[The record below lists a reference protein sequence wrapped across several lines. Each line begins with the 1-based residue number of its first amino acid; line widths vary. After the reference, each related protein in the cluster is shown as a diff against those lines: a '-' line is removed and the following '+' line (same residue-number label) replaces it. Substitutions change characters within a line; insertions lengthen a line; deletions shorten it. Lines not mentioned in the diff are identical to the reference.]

1 VGVTMSRFLRGW
13 RRALAF
19 LTVVR
24 DLSRKRNP
32 FVVVSMFGMAA
43 ITLMGLSACGSNTSG
58 QSQDTTTQ
66 EQTTAASATDWDEVG
81 QAIGKDGKLMKGDVY
96 RVDLPRTDLQ
106 VTSQGVDI
114 KPALSLGSYT
124 AFKDMGDGNAM
135 VMGDLVLTED
145 EYNKVIDRL
154 QEAGIG
160 QTGVHKHLLEE
171 SPAIW
176 WTHIQGTGD
185 PVDMAKTINSALK
198 LTGTPLKDSGSSES
212 EDLGFDTSQLDETIG
227 HTGTTQGGV
236 YKYSIG
242 RADSVTENGMELP
255 PAMGVSTAFNFQPTG
270 GGKAAINGDFA
281 MTQDEV
287 QPVIKAL
294 RDNDIQVVSL
304 HNHMLNEEPR
314 IFFMHFWANDDA
326 QKLAQ
331 GLRAAL
337 DKTNSAKE

>member
-1 VGVTMSRFLRGW
+1 MSLIAVGAV
-13 RRALAF
+13 
-19 LTVVR
+19 
-24 DLSRKRNP
+24 
-32 FVVVSMFGMAA
+32 
-43 ITLMGLSACGSNTSG
+43 MGLSACASTSEQG
-58 QSQDTTTQ
+58 QSTSQ
-66 EQTTAASATDWDEVG
+66 EQASTSSTDWDTVG
-81 QAIGKDGKLMKGDVY
+81 QAMGKDGKLMKGDVY
-96 RVDLPRTDLQ
+96 RIDLPRSDLK
-106 VTSQGVDI
+106 VTSQGVEI

-124 AFKDMGDGNAM
+124 AFKDMGNGNAM

-145 EYNKVIDRL
+145 EYNKVISRL
-154 QEAGIG
+154 QEGGIG
-160 QTGVHKHLLEE
+160 QTAVHKHLLQE

-185 PVDMAKTINSALK
+185 PVSMATTIRSALDE
-198 LTGTPLKDSGSSES
+198 TNTPFADSGGSES
-212 EDLGFDTSQLDETIG
+212 TDLGFDTSELDQIIG

-242 RADSVTENGMELP
+242 RADSVTEDGMELP
-255 PAMGVSTAFNFQPTG
+255 PPTGVSTALNFQPTG

-287 QPVIKAL
+287 EPVIQAL
-294 RDNDIQVVSL
+294 RENDIEVVSL

>member
-1 VGVTMSRFLRGW
+1 MKILNRGS
-13 RRALAF
+13 LLSVSF
-19 LTVVR
+19 IIVTVV
-24 DLSRKRNP
+24 
-32 FVVVSMFGMAA
+32 
-43 ITLMGLSACGSNTSG
+43 MGLSACANMSG
-58 QSQDTTTQ
+58 QGQSSPQGQSST
-66 EQTTAASATDWDEVG
+66 SSSTDWETVG
-81 QAIGKDGKLMKGDVY
+81 QTVGKEGKLMKGDVY
-96 RVDLPRTDLQ
+96 RIDLPRSDLK

-135 VMGDLVLTED
+135 VMGDLVLTEN
-145 EYNKVIDRL
+145 EYNKVISEL
-154 QEAGIG
+154 QEGGIG
-160 QTGVHKHLLEE
+160 QTAVHKHLLDE

-185 PVDMAKTINSALK
+185 PVTMAKTIRSALD
-198 LTGTPLKDSGSSES
+198 LTGTPFSESGGSGS
-212 EDLGFDTSQLDETIG
+212 EDTGLDTSQLDQLIG
-227 HTGTTQGGV
+227 HTGMTQGGV

-242 RADSVTENGMELP
+242 RADSVTEDGMELNAP
-255 PAMGVSTAFNFQPTG
+255 MGVSTVLNFQPTG

-287 QPVIKAL
+287 EPVIQAL
-294 RDNDIQVVSL
+294 RENDIEVVSL

-331 GLRAAL
+331 GLRVAL

>member
-1 VGVTMSRFLRGW
+1 MKNLARSNPFTMSAVAAV
-13 RRALAF
+13 ALVA
-19 LTVVR
+19 
-24 DLSRKRNP
+24 
-32 FVVVSMFGMAA
+32 
-43 ITLMGLSACGSNTSG
+43 LMGLSACASSQGS
-58 QSQDTTTQ
+58 QSQSSSSSSTI
-66 EQTTAASATDWDEVG
+66 DWDQVG
-81 QAIGKDGKLMKGDVY
+81 QAVGKQGTLMKGDVY
-96 RVDLPRTDLQ
+96 RIDLPRSDLN
-106 VTSQGVDI
+106 VTSQGVQI
-114 KPALSLGSYT
+114 KPALALGSYT

-145 EYNKVIDRL
+145 EYNKVISKL
-154 QEAGIG
+154 QEGGIG
-160 QTGVHKHLLEE
+160 QTAVHKHLLQE

-176 WTHIQGTGD
+176 WTHIHGTGD
-185 PVDMAKTINSALK
+185 PVTMAKTIRSALD
-198 LTGTPLKDSGSSES
+198 LTGTPLTASSSSES
-212 EDLGFDTSQLDETIG
+212 TDMGFDTSQLDQIIG

-242 RADSVTENGMELP
+242 RADSVTEDGMELP
-255 PAMGVSTAFNFQPTG
+255 APMGVSTALNFQPTG

-287 QPVIKAL
+287 EPVIQAL
-294 RDNDIQVVSL
+294 RDNDIQVVTL

>member
-1 VGVTMSRFLRGW
+1 MCILYHAKPFAASFLL
-13 RRALAF
+13 ALVA
-19 LTVVR
+19 VI
-24 DLSRKRNP
+24 
-32 FVVVSMFGMAA
+32 GA
-43 ITLMGLSACGSNTSG
+43 SACGGSTTG
-58 QSQDTTTQ
+58 QTKDTTTQ
-66 EQTTAASATDWDEVG
+66 EQTTAASSTDWDEVG
-81 QAIGKDGKLMKGDVY
+81 QEIGKDGKLMKGDVY
-96 RVDLPRTDLQ
+96 RVDLPRSDLQ
-106 VTSQGVDI
+106 VTSDGVQI

-124 AFKDMGDGNAM
+124 AFKDVGDGNAM

-160 QTGVHKHLLEE
+160 QTAVHKHLPQE

-185 PVDMAKTINSALK
+185 PVEMAKTINSALK
-198 LTGTPLKDSGSSES
+198 LTGTPFKDSGSPES
-212 EDLGFDTSQLDETIG
+212 EDLGLDTSQLDQTVG
-227 HTGTTQGGV
+227 HTGMMQGGV

-255 PAMGVSTAFNFQPTG
+255 TPMGVSTALNFQPTG

-287 QPVIKAL
+287 EPVIQAL

-304 HNHMLNEEPR
+304 HNHMLNE
-314 IFFMHFWANDDA
+314 
-326 QKLAQ
+326 
-331 GLRAAL
+331 
-337 DKTNSAKE
+337 

>member
-1 VGVTMSRFLRGW
+1 MVKILGRGNHLVVGLM
-13 RRALAF
+13 
-19 LTVVR
+19 
-24 DLSRKRNP
+24 
-32 FVVVSMFGMAA
+32 VVVAA
-43 ITLMGLSACGSNTSG
+43 IALMGLSACGTSG
-58 QSQDTTTQ
+58 QQQASK
-66 EQTTAASATDWDEVG
+66 EQTTSSTDWEPVG

-96 RVDLPRTDLQ
+96 RIDLPRSDLK

-114 KPALSLGSYT
+114 KPALALGSYL
-124 AFKDMGDGNAM
+124 AFKDMGGGQAM

-145 EYNKVIDRL
+145 EYNKVISKL
-154 QEAGIG
+154 QEGGIG
-160 QTGVHKHLLEE
+160 QTAVHKHLLQE

-176 WTHIQGTGD
+176 WTHIHGTGD
-185 PVDMAKTINSALK
+185 PVAIAKSIRSALDESA
-198 LTGTPLKDSGSSES
+198 TPFTDSGSSES
-212 EDLGFDTSQLDETIG
+212 TDLGFDTSQLDQIIG
-227 HTGTTQGGV
+227 HTGMTQGGV

-242 RADSVTENGMELP
+242 RADSVTEDGMTLP
-255 PAMGVSTAFNFQPTG
+255 PAMGVSTALNFQPTG

-287 QPVIKAL
+287 EPVIQAL
-294 RDNDIQVVSL
+294 RENDIEVVTL

>member
-1 VGVTMSRFLRGW
+1 
-13 RRALAF
+13 
-19 LTVVR
+19 
-24 DLSRKRNP
+24 
-32 FVVVSMFGMAA
+32 
-43 ITLMGLSACGSNTSG
+43 MGLSACASSQGSQT
-58 QSQDTTTQ
+58 QSSSSSSTI
-66 EQTTAASATDWDEVG
+66 DWDQVG
-81 QAIGKDGKLMKGDVY
+81 QAVGKQGTLMKGDVY
-96 RVDLPRTDLQ
+96 RIDLPRSDLN
-106 VTSQGVDI
+106 VTSQGVQI
-114 KPALSLGSYT
+114 KPALALGSYT

-145 EYNKVIDRL
+145 EYNKVISNL
-154 QEAGIG
+154 QEGGIG
-160 QTGVHKHLLEE
+160 QTAVHKHLLQE

-176 WTHIQGTGD
+176 WTHIHGTGD
-185 PVDMAKTINSALK
+185 PVAMAKSIRSALD
-198 LTGTPLKDSGSSES
+198 LTGTPLTQSSSSES
-212 EDLGFDTSQLDETIG
+212 TDMGFDTSQLDQIIG

-242 RADSVTENGMELP
+242 RADSVTEDGMELP
-255 PAMGVSTAFNFQPTG
+255 APMGVSTALNFQPTG

-281 MTQDEV
+281 MTQEEV
-287 QPVIKAL
+287 EPVIQAL
-294 RDNDIQVVSL
+294 RDNNIQVVTL

>member
-1 VGVTMSRFLRGW
+1 MKTLNRGS
-13 RRALAF
+13 L
-19 LTVVR
+19 L
-24 DLSRKRNP
+24 
-32 FVVVSMFGMAA
+32 VVSLIIVVAA
-43 ITLMGLSACGSNTSG
+43 VGLSACAGTTG
-58 QSQDTTTQ
+58 QENQSSSQ
-66 EQTTAASATDWDEVG
+66 EQSSTSSSTDWETVG
-81 QAIGKDGKLMKGDVY
+81 QTVGKEGKLMKGDVY
-96 RVDLPRTDLQ
+96 RIDLPRSDLK

-124 AFKDMGDGNAM
+124 AFKDIGNGNAM

-145 EYNKVIDRL
+145 EYNKVISKL
-154 QEAGIG
+154 QEGGIG
-160 QTGVHKHLLEE
+160 QTAVHKHLLDE

-176 WTHIQGTGD
+176 WTHIHGTGD
-185 PVDMAKTINSALK
+185 PISMASTIRSALDE
-198 LTGTPLKDSGSSES
+198 TNTPFTDSGGSES
-212 EDLGFDTSQLDETIG
+212 EDLGFDTSELDEIMG

-236 YKYSIG
+236 YKYNIG
-242 RADSVTENGMELP
+242 RADSVTEEGMELP
-255 PAMGVSTAFNFQPTG
+255 TPMGVSTALNFQPTG

-287 QPVIKAL
+287 EPVIQAL
-294 RDNDIQVVSL
+294 RENDIEVVSL

-314 IFFMHFWANDDA
+314 IFFMHFWANDDP

>member
-1 VGVTMSRFLRGW
+1 MKNLTRSNPFTMSAVA
-13 RRALAF
+13 ALA
-19 LTVVR
+19 L
-24 DLSRKRNP
+24 L
-32 FVVVSMFGMAA
+32 A
-43 ITLMGLSACGSNTSG
+43 LMGLSACASSQGSQT
-58 QSQDTTTQ
+58 QSSSSSSTI
-66 EQTTAASATDWDEVG
+66 DWDQVG
-81 QAIGKDGKLMKGDVY
+81 QAVGKQGTLMKGDVY
-96 RVDLPRTDLQ
+96 RIDLPRSDLN
-106 VTSQGVDI
+106 VTSQGVQI
-114 KPALSLGSYT
+114 KPALALGSYT

-145 EYNKVIDRL
+145 EYNKVISNL
-154 QEAGIG
+154 QEGGIG
-160 QTGVHKHLLEE
+160 QTAVHKHLPQE

-176 WTHIQGTGD
+176 WTHIHGTGD
-185 PVDMAKTINSALK
+185 PVAMAKSIRSALD
-198 LTGTPLKDSGSSES
+198 LTGTPLTQSSSSES
-212 EDLGFDTSQLDETIG
+212 TDMGFDTSQLDQIIG

-242 RADSVTENGMELP
+242 RADSVTEDGMELP
-255 PAMGVSTAFNFQPTG
+255 AAMGVSTALNFQPTG

-281 MTQDEV
+281 MTQEEV
-287 QPVIKAL
+287 EPVIQAL
-294 RDNDIQVVSL
+294 RDNNIQVVTL

>member
-1 VGVTMSRFLRGW
+1 MT
-13 RRALAF
+13 
-19 LTVVR
+19 
-24 DLSRKRNP
+24 
-32 FVVVSMFGMAA
+32 
-43 ITLMGLSACGSNTSG
+43 G
-58 QSQDTTTQ
+58 QTQDTTTQ
-66 EQTTAASATDWDEVG
+66 EQTTAASSTDWDEVG

-96 RVDLPRTDLQ
+96 RIDLPRSDLQ
-106 VTSQGVDI
+106 VTSDGVQI
-114 KPALSLGSYT
+114 KPALALGSYT

-160 QTGVHKHLLEE
+160 QTAVHKHLSQE

-198 LTGTPLKDSGSSES
+198 LTGTPFKDSGSSES
-212 EDLGFDTSQLDETIG
+212 EDLGLDTSQLDQTIG

-255 PAMGVSTAFNFQPTG
+255 TPMGVSTALNFQPTG

-287 QPVIKAL
+287 EPVIQAL

>member
-1 VGVTMSRFLRGW
+1 MKNLT
-13 RRALAF
+13 RR
-19 LTVVR
+19 
-24 DLSRKRNP
+24 SP
-32 FVVVSMFGMAA
+32 FAVSLMVVVAA
-43 ITLMGLSACGSNTSG
+43 LTLSLSACASTSG
-58 QSQDTTTQ
+58 QQQASQ
-66 EQTTAASATDWDEVG
+66 EQTTTSSSTDWDAVG
-81 QAIGKDGKLMKGDVY
+81 QAMGKDGKLMKGDVY
-96 RVDLPRTDLQ
+96 RIDLPRSDLS
-106 VTSQGVDI
+106 VTSQGVQI

-124 AFKDMGDGNAM
+124 AFKDMGNGDAM

-145 EYNKVIDRL
+145 EYNKVISAL
-154 QEAGIG
+154 QDGGIG
-160 QTGVHKHLLEE
+160 QTAVHKHLLDE

-185 PVDMAKTINSALK
+185 PVELAKTIRSALD
-198 LTGTPLKDSGSSES
+198 LTGTPFEESSSSES
-212 EDLGFDTSQLDETIG
+212 EDMGFDSSQLDQTIG
-227 HTGTTQGGV
+227 HTGTTQGVV

-242 RADSVTENGMELP
+242 RADSVTEDGMELP
-255 PAMGVSTAFNFQPTG
+255 AAMGISTALNFQPTG

-287 QPVIKAL
+287 EPVIQAL

-337 DKTNSAKE
+337 DKTNSATE

>member
-1 VGVTMSRFLRGW
+1 
-13 RRALAF
+13 
-19 LTVVR
+19 
-24 DLSRKRNP
+24 
-32 FVVVSMFGMAA
+32 
-43 ITLMGLSACGSNTSG
+43 
-58 QSQDTTTQ
+58 
-66 EQTTAASATDWDEVG
+66 
-81 QAIGKDGKLMKGDVY
+81 MKGDVY
-96 RVDLPRTDLQ
+96 RIDLPRSDLK
-106 VTSQGVDI
+106 VTSQDVDI
-114 KPALSLGSYT
+114 KPALSLGSYA
-124 AFKDMGDGNAM
+124 AFKNMGDGNTM

-145 EYNKVIDRL
+145 EYNKVISKL
-154 QEAGIG
+154 QEGGIG
-160 QTGVHKHLLEE
+160 QTAVHKHLLQE

-185 PVDMAKTINSALK
+185 PVDMAKTIRSALDES
-198 LTGTPLKDSGSSES
+198 GTPFEDSDSSGS
-212 EDLGFDTSQLDETIG
+212 EDLGFDTSQLDQIMG

-242 RADSVTENGMELP
+242 RADSVTEDGVELP
-255 PAMGVSTAFNFQPTG
+255 PAMGVSTALNFQLTSQG
-270 GGKAAINGDFA
+270 QAAINGDFA

-287 QPVIKAL
+287 EPVIQAL

-337 DKTNSAKE
+337 DKTNSA

>member
-1 VGVTMSRFLRGW
+1 MQ
-13 RRALAF
+13 ALN
-19 LTVVR
+19 R
-24 DLSRKRNP
+24 SNP
-32 FVVVSMFGMAA
+32 FTASVVAA
-43 ITLMGLSACGSNTSG
+43 VALVALIGLSACASSQGS
-58 QSQDTTTQ
+58 QSQSSSSSSTI
-66 EQTTAASATDWDEVG
+66 DWDQVG
-81 QAIGKDGKLMKGDVY
+81 QAVGKDGTLMKGDVY
-96 RVDLPRTDLQ
+96 RIDLPRSDLN
-106 VTSQGVDI
+106 VTSQGVQI
-114 KPALSLGSYT
+114 KPALALGSYT

-145 EYNKVIDRL
+145 EYNKVISKL
-154 QEAGIG
+154 QEGGIG
-160 QTGVHKHLLEE
+160 QTAVHKHLLQE

-176 WTHIQGTGD
+176 WTHIHGTGD
-185 PVDMAKTINSALK
+185 PVAMAKTIRSALDE
-198 LTGTPLKDSGSSES
+198 TGTPFKDSGSSES
-212 EDLGFDTSQLDETIG
+212 TDMGFDTSQLDQIIG

-242 RADSVTENGMELP
+242 RADSVSEDGMELP
-255 PAMGVSTAFNFQPTG
+255 APMGISTALNFQPTG

-287 QPVIKAL
+287 EPVIQAL
-294 RDNDIQVVSL
+294 RDNDIQVVTL

>member
-1 VGVTMSRFLRGW
+1 MSILN
-13 RRALAF
+13 RA
-19 LTVVR
+19 
-24 DLSRKRNP
+24 KP
-32 FVVVSMFGMAA
+32 FAA
-43 ITLMGLSACGSNTSG
+43 SLIALIAVMGISACGSSTSG
-58 QSQDTTTQ
+58 QTQNTTTTQ
-66 EQTTAASATDWDEVG
+66 EQSTAPSSTSTDWDEVG
-81 QAIGKDGKLMKGDVY
+81 QAIGKDGKVMKGDVY
-96 RVDLPRTDLQ
+96 RGDLPRSDLK
-106 VTSQGVDI
+106 VTSQGVEI

-145 EYNKVIDRL
+145 EYNTVISRL
-154 QEAGIG
+154 QEGGIG
-160 QTGVHKHLLEE
+160 QTAVHKHLLQE

-176 WTHIQGTGD
+176 WTHIQGKGD

-198 LTGTPLKDSGSSES
+198 LTGTPFKDSGSSES
-212 EDLGFDTSQLDETIG
+212 EDFGFDASQLDQIIG
-227 HTGTTQGGV
+227 HTGTAQGGV

-242 RADSVTENGMELP
+242 RADSVTQDGVELP
-255 PAMGVSTAFNFQPTG
+255 PATGVSTALNFQPTR

-287 QPVIKAL
+287 EPVIQAL
-294 RDNDIQVVSL
+294 RENDIQVVSL

>member
-1 VGVTMSRFLRGW
+1 MSAVAAV
-13 RRALAF
+13 ALVA
-19 LTVVR
+19 
-24 DLSRKRNP
+24 
-32 FVVVSMFGMAA
+32 
-43 ITLMGLSACGSNTSG
+43 LMGLSACASSQGS
-58 QSQDTTTQ
+58 QSQSSSSSSTI
-66 EQTTAASATDWDEVG
+66 DWDQVG
-81 QAIGKDGKLMKGDVY
+81 PAVGKQGTLMKGDVY
-96 RVDLPRTDLQ
+96 RIDLPRSDLN
-106 VTSQGVDI
+106 VTSQGVQI
-114 KPALSLGSYT
+114 KPALALGSYT

-145 EYNKVIDRL
+145 EYNKVISKL
-154 QEAGIG
+154 QEGGIG
-160 QTGVHKHLLEE
+160 QTAVHKHLLQE

-176 WTHIQGTGD
+176 WTHIHGTGD
-185 PVDMAKTINSALK
+185 PVAMAKTIRSALDE
-198 LTGTPLKDSGSSES
+198 TGTPFKDSGSSES
-212 EDLGFDTSQLDETIG
+212 ADMGFDTSQLDQIIG
-227 HTGTTQGGV
+227 HTGMTQGGV

-242 RADSVTENGMELP
+242 RADSVTEDGMDLP
-255 PAMGVSTAFNFQPTG
+255 AAMGVSTALNFQPTG

-287 QPVIKAL
+287 EPVIQAL
-294 RDNDIQVVSL
+294 RDNNIQVVTL

>member
-1 VGVTMSRFLRGW
+1 MSDLLENKRGIAILVAVIGVV
-13 RRALAF
+13 AL
-19 LTVVR
+19 L
-24 DLSRKRNP
+24 
-32 FVVVSMFGMAA
+32 
-43 ITLMGLSACGSNTSG
+43 GLSACANSQGS
-58 QSQDTTTQ
+58 QSQSTSSSSTI
-66 EQTTAASATDWDEVG
+66 DWDQVG
-81 QAIGKDGKLMKGDVY
+81 QAVGKDGTLMKGDVY
-96 RVDLPRTDLQ
+96 RIDLPRSDLN
-106 VTSQGVDI
+106 VTSQGVQI

-145 EYNKVIDRL
+145 EYNKVISKL
-154 QEAGIG
+154 QEGGIG
-160 QTGVHKHLLEE
+160 QTAVHKHLLQE

-185 PVDMAKTINSALK
+185 PVTMAKTIRSALD
-198 LTGTPLKDSGSSES
+198 LTGTPLTASSSSES
-212 EDLGFDTSQLDETIG
+212 TDMGFDTSQLDQIIG

-242 RADSVTENGMELP
+242 RADSVTEDGMELP
-255 PAMGVSTAFNFQPTG
+255 APMGVSTALNFQPTG

-287 QPVIKAL
+287 EPVIQAL
-294 RDNDIQVVSL
+294 RDNNIQVVTL

>member
-1 VGVTMSRFLRGW
+1 
-13 RRALAF
+13 
-19 LTVVR
+19 
-24 DLSRKRNP
+24 
-32 FVVVSMFGMAA
+32 
-43 ITLMGLSACGSNTSG
+43 
-58 QSQDTTTQ
+58 
-66 EQTTAASATDWDEVG
+66 
-81 QAIGKDGKLMKGDVY
+81 MKGDVY
-96 RVDLPRTDLQ
+96 RIDLPRSDLN
-106 VTSQGVDI
+106 VTSQGVQI
-114 KPALSLGSYT
+114 KPALALGSYT

-145 EYNKVIDRL
+145 EYNKVISKL
-154 QEAGIG
+154 QEGGIG
-160 QTGVHKHLLEE
+160 QTAVHKHLLQE

-176 WTHIQGTGD
+176 WTHIHGTGD
-185 PVDMAKTINSALK
+185 PVAMAKNIRSALD
-198 LTGTPLKDSGSSES
+198 LTGTPLTQSSSSES
-212 EDLGFDTSQLDETIG
+212 TDMGFDTSQLDQIIG

-242 RADSVTENGMELP
+242 RADSVSEDGMELP
-255 PAMGVSTAFNFQPTG
+255 APMGISTALNFQPTG

-287 QPVIKAL
+287 EPVIQAL
-294 RDNDIQVVSL
+294 RDNDIQVVTL

>member
-1 VGVTMSRFLRGW
+1 MV
-13 RRALAF
+13 
-19 LTVVR
+19 
-24 DLSRKRNP
+24 
-32 FVVVSMFGMAA
+32 
-43 ITLMGLSACGSNTSG
+43 LSACSTSG
-58 QSQDTTTQ
+58 QQQASQ
-66 EQTTAASATDWDEVG
+66 EQSSTSSSTDWETVG
-81 QAIGKDGKLMKGDVY
+81 QTVGKEGKLMKGDVY
-96 RVDLPRTDLQ
+96 RIDLPRSDLK

-124 AFKDMGDGNAM
+124 AFKDMGNGNAM

-145 EYNKVIDRL
+145 EYNKVISKL
-154 QEAGIG
+154 QEDGIG
-160 QTGVHKHLLEE
+160 QTAVHKHLLDE

-185 PVDMAKTINSALK
+185 PISMASTIRSALDE
-198 LTGTPLKDSGSSES
+198 TNTPFADSGGSES
-212 EDLGFDTSQLDETIG
+212 TDLGFDTSELDQIIG

-242 RADSVTENGMELP
+242 RADSVTEDGMELP
-255 PAMGVSTAFNFQPTG
+255 PPTGVSTALNFQPTG

-287 QPVIKAL
+287 EPVIQAL
-294 RDNDIQVVSL
+294 RENDIEVVSL

>member
-1 VGVTMSRFLRGW
+1 MVMSNFLRGQ
-13 RRALAF
+13 RGALTALA
-19 LTVVR
+19 VVS
-24 DLSRKRNP
+24 DLSRKTNP
-32 FVVVSMFGMAA
+32 FIIVSVFGIAA
-43 ITLMGLSACGSNTSG
+43 VALIGLSACASTSE
-58 QSQDTTTQ
+58 QAQQNIPQ
-66 EQTTAASATDWDEVG
+66 EQTTAASSANWDEVG
-81 QAIGKDGKLMKGDVY
+81 QAIGKDGKVMKGDVY
-96 RVDLPRTDLQ
+96 RVDLPRSDLQ
-106 VTSQGVDI
+106 VTSQGVEI

-135 VMGDLVLTED
+135 VMGDLVLTEE
-145 EYNKVIDRL
+145 EYNKVISRL
-154 QEAGIG
+154 QEGGIG
-160 QTGVHKHLLEE
+160 QTAVHKHLLQE

-176 WTHIQGTGD
+176 WTHIQGKGD

-198 LTGTPLKDSGSSES
+198 LTGTPFKDSGSSES
-212 EDLGFDTSQLDETIG
+212 TDLGFDTSQLDQTIG

-242 RADSVTENGMELP
+242 RADSVTDDGMELP
-255 PAMGVSTAFNFQPTG
+255 AAMGISTALNFQPTSQG
-270 GGKAAINGDFA
+270 QAAINGDFA

-287 QPVIKAL
+287 EPVIQAL
-294 RDNDIQVVSL
+294 RENDIQVVTL

-314 IFFMHFWANDDA
+314 IYFMHFWANDDA

>member
-1 VGVTMSRFLRGW
+1 MSILNQ
-13 RRALAF
+13 A
-19 LTVVR
+19 
-24 DLSRKRNP
+24 KP
-32 FVVVSMFGMAA
+32 FAA
-43 ITLMGLSACGSNTSG
+43 SLIAVIAAMGLSACGSTSE
-58 QSQDTTTQ
+58 QAQKNIPE
-66 EQTTAASATDWDEVG
+66 EQTTAAASSDWDAVG

-96 RVDLPRTDLQ
+96 RIDLPRSDLN
-106 VTSQGVDI
+106 VTSQGVQI

-124 AFKDMGDGNAM
+124 AFKDMGNGDAM

-145 EYNKVIDRL
+145 EYNKVISAL
-154 QEAGIG
+154 QDGGIG
-160 QTGVHKHLLEE
+160 QTAVHKHLLQE

-185 PVDMAKTINSALK
+185 PVAMAKTIRAALD
-198 LTGTPLKDSGSSES
+198 LTGTPFEEPSSSDS
-212 EDLGFDTSQLDETIG
+212 EDLGFDTSQLDQTIG
-227 HTGTTQGGV
+227 HTGTTQGDV

-242 RADSVTENGMELP
+242 RADSVTEDGMELP
-255 PAMGVSTAFNFQPTG
+255 PAMGVSTALNFQPTG

-287 QPVIKAL
+287 EPVIQAL

-326 QKLAQ
+326 ETLAQ

>member
-1 VGVTMSRFLRGW
+1 M
-13 RRALAF
+13 
-19 LTVVR
+19 
-24 DLSRKRNP
+24 
-32 FVVVSMFGMAA
+32 
-43 ITLMGLSACGSNTSG
+43 SG
-58 QSQDTTTQ
+58 QGQSSSQGQSST
-66 EQTTAASATDWDEVG
+66 SSSTDWETVG
-81 QAIGKDGKLMKGDVY
+81 QTVGKEGKLMKGDVY
-96 RVDLPRTDLQ
+96 RIDLPRSDLK

-124 AFKDMGDGNAM
+124 AFKDTGNGNAM

-145 EYNKVIDRL
+145 EYNKVISEL
-154 QEAGIG
+154 QEGGIG
-160 QTGVHKHLLEE
+160 QTAVHKHLLDE

-185 PVDMAKTINSALK
+185 PATMAKTIRSALD
-198 LTGTPLKDSGSSES
+198 LTGTPFSESGSSGS
-212 EDLGFDTSQLDETIG
+212 EDTGLDTNQLDQLIG
-227 HTGTTQGGV
+227 HTGMTQGGV

-242 RADSVTENGMELP
+242 RADSVTEDGMELP
-255 PAMGVSTAFNFQPTG
+255 PPMGVSTALNFQPTG

-287 QPVIKAL
+287 EPVIQAL
-294 RDNDIQVVSL
+294 RENDIEVVSL

>member
-1 VGVTMSRFLRGW
+1 MKNLTRRSPFAVGLM
-13 RRALAF
+13 
-19 LTVVR
+19 
-24 DLSRKRNP
+24 
-32 FVVVSMFGMAA
+32 VVVAA
-43 ITLMGLSACGSNTSG
+43 LSLIGLSACGTTSG
-58 QSQDTTTQ
+58 QQQASQ
-66 EQTTAASATDWDEVG
+66 EQTTTSSSADWDAVG
-81 QAIGKDGKLMKGDVY
+81 QAMGKEGKLMKGDVY
-96 RVDLPRTDLQ
+96 RIDLPRSDLS
-106 VTSQGVDI
+106 VTSQGVQI

-124 AFKDMGDGNAM
+124 AFKDMGNGNAM

-145 EYNKVIDRL
+145 EYNKVISKL
-154 QEAGIG
+154 QEGGIG
-160 QTGVHKHLLEE
+160 QTAVHKHLLQE

-185 PVDMAKTINSALK
+185 PATMAKTIRSALD
-198 LTGTPLKDSGSSES
+198 LTGTPFSESGSSGS
-212 EDLGFDTSQLDETIG
+212 EDTELDTDQLDQIIG

-242 RADSVTENGMELP
+242 RADSVTEDGMELNAP
-255 PAMGVSTAFNFQPTG
+255 MGVSTALNFQPTG

-281 MTQDEV
+281 MTEDEV
-287 QPVIKAL
+287 QPVIQAL

-331 GLRAAL
+331 GFRAAL
-337 DKTNSAKE
+337 DKTNSANE

>member
-1 VGVTMSRFLRGW
+1 MSILN
-13 RRALAF
+13 RA
-19 LTVVR
+19 
-24 DLSRKRNP
+24 KP
-32 FVVVSMFGMAA
+32 FAA
-43 ITLMGLSACGSNTSG
+43 SLIALIAVMGISACGSSTSG
-58 QSQDTTTQ
+58 QTQNTTTTQ
-66 EQTTAASATDWDEVG
+66 EQSTAPSSTSTDWDEVG
-81 QAIGKDGKLMKGDVY
+81 QAIGKDGKVMKGNVY
-96 RVDLPRTDLQ
+96 RVDLPRSDLN
-106 VTSQGVDI
+106 VTSQGVEI

-145 EYNKVIDRL
+145 EYNKVISRL
-154 QEAGIG
+154 QEGGIG
-160 QTGVHKHLLEE
+160 QTAVHKHLLQE

-176 WTHIQGTGD
+176 WTHIQGKGD

-198 LTGTPLKDSGSSES
+198 LTGTPFKDSGSSES
-212 EDLGFDTSQLDETIG
+212 EDLGFDTSQLDQIIG

-242 RADSVTENGMELP
+242 RADSVTQDGVELP
-255 PAMGVSTAFNFQPTG
+255 PATGVSTALNFQPTG

-287 QPVIKAL
+287 EPVIQAL
-294 RDNDIQVVSL
+294 RENDIQVVSL

>member
-1 VGVTMSRFLRGW
+1 MKNLTRSNPFTMSAVAAV
-13 RRALAF
+13 ALVA
-19 LTVVR
+19 
-24 DLSRKRNP
+24 
-32 FVVVSMFGMAA
+32 
-43 ITLMGLSACGSNTSG
+43 LMGLSACASSQGS
-58 QSQDTTTQ
+58 QSQSSSSSSTI
-66 EQTTAASATDWDEVG
+66 DWDQVG
-81 QAIGKDGKLMKGDVY
+81 QAVGKQGTLMKGDVY
-96 RVDLPRTDLQ
+96 RIDLPRSDLN
-106 VTSQGVDI
+106 VTSQGVQI
-114 KPALSLGSYT
+114 KPALALGSYT

-145 EYNKVIDRL
+145 EYNKVISKL
-154 QEAGIG
+154 QEGGIG
-160 QTGVHKHLLEE
+160 QTAVHKHLLQE

-176 WTHIQGTGD
+176 WTHIHGTGD
-185 PVDMAKTINSALK
+185 PVAMAKTIRSALDE
-198 LTGTPLKDSGSSES
+198 TGTPFKDSGSSES
-212 EDLGFDTSQLDETIG
+212 ADMGFDTSQLDQIIG
-227 HTGTTQGGV
+227 HTGMTQGGV

-242 RADSVTENGMELP
+242 RADSVTEDGMELP
-255 PAMGVSTAFNFQPTG
+255 APMGVSTALNFQPTG

-287 QPVIKAL
+287 EPVIQAL
-294 RDNDIQVVSL
+294 RDNDIQVVTL